1 MSFKAVVFFL
11 GVLCCTLAA
20 KADLTG
26 TSVTGSAQFMGGS
39 ANVFDPIYGYVPA
52 NYGNAAGTTVKIGS
66 GIEFGLEDS
75 LNRDTANF
83 MANTLTIKDVCKVSN
98 CGGLNFSALY
108 TFTDAAFS
116 GLTINFL
123 SNGLGLSATL
133 AGDVLSL
140 TQKAGVPP
148 NGTLSSVLSFSPA
161 VASTPE
167 PSSLALL
174 GTGVLGLI
182 GVARRRFAL

>member
-1 MSFKAVVFFL
+1 MSFKAVVFFV

-39 ANVFDPIYGYVPA
+39 ANVFDPMYGYVPA

-83 MANTLTIKDVCKVSN
+83 MANTLTIKDVCKVSD
-98 CGGLNFSALY
+98 CGDLNFSALY

-123 SNGLGLSATL
+123 SNGLGLSATHRRGC
-133 AGDVLSL
+133 AEPDAKGGCAAQWHTVFGSEFQPGRCVHSL
-140 TQKAGVPP
+140 NLQAWRCWERACWG
-148 NGTLSSVLSFSPA
+148 
-161 VASTPE
+161 
-167 PSSLALL
+167 
-174 GTGVLGLI
+174 
-182 GVARRRFAL
+182 

>member
-1 MSFKAVVFFL
+1 MSLKAMVFVVGF
-11 GVLCCTLAA
+11 LCCTLAA

-26 TSVTGSAQFMGGS
+26 TSVMGSAQVNGGS
-39 ANVFDPIYGYVPA
+39 ANVFDPMYGYVPA
-52 NYGNAAGTTVKIGS
+52 GVGNAAGTTVKIGS

-83 MANTLTIKDVCKVSN
+83 TASTLTIQDVCEISN
-98 CGGLNFSALY
+98 CSKRNYAILY
-108 TFTDAAFS
+108 TFNDAAFS
-116 GLTINFL
+116 GLAVNFL
-123 SNGLGLSATL
+123 SNGLGLSAKLT
-133 AGDVLSL
+133 GDVLTL
-140 TQKAGVPP
+140 MQKSGVPP
-148 NGTLSSVLSFSPA
+148 SGTLSSVLSFSPA
-161 VASTPE
+161 VAATPE